1 MSSMTI
7 NGQSFGTSNRG
18 LEGLGLQGLRLTSRG
33 RMVLGALVA
42 APIAVA
48 LVVASVSGAANAG
61 SEAGSESFRTV
72 TVQAGESLWSIAERV
87 APQADPREV
96 IADIEHLNAL
106 DGAAVA
112 AGESIA
118 IPAQYAR

>member
-7 NGQSFGTSNRG
+7 NGQAFGTSGR
-18 LEGLGLQGLRLTSRG
+18 GLQGLRITSRG
-33 RMVLGALVA
+33 RMVVGALLA
-42 APIAVA
+42 APIAAV
-48 LVVASVSGAANAG
+48 LVVGSVSGSANAG
-61 SEAGSESFRTV
+61 SEPGTESFRTV

-112 AGESIA
+112 AGASIA